1 MTHNKYVA
9 AIDQGTT
16 SSRCIV
22 FDANGHIVSS
32 AQREHKQIFPQ
43 PGWVEHDA
51 LEIWENVQDVVTR
64 ALADGNLQVE
74 QLAAV
79 GITNQRETTVVWDR
93 HTGKPVSNAIVWQDT
108 RTSDLVRELG
118 APVGPER
125 FRERTGL
132 PLATYFSGPKF
143 RWMLDD
149 IDGLRERAES
159 GDVLFGT
166 IDTWLIWNLTGGVD
180 GGRHVTDVTNASR
193 TLLMSLRDLDWDET
207 ILDRM
212 QIPRAALPEIV
223 SSSEVYGTAT
233 GVLAGVP
240 VAGALGDQH
249 AALFGQTAFA
259 KGDVK
264 STYGTGCFLLLNTG
278 GKPVQSRHGLL
289 TTLAYKIGDAP
300 AVYALEGS
308 IAVSGALVQWFR
320 DQLGAIEHASD
331 IEALAARVDDNGDCY
346 IVPAFSGLFAPHWRG
361 DARGVV
367 VGLTGYITKAH
378 IARAILEASAW
389 QTKEVV
395 DAMAADTRIALT
407 ELRVDGGMTA
417 NSLLLQ
423 ILADVLN
430 LTVVLPEVAETT
442 ALGAAFAA
450 GLAVGY
456 WSDLESLRTTWT
468 QKSVFTPVVD
478 EERRAREYRQWKK
491 AVARTLDWV
500 EPNPKSGG

>member
-1 MTHNKYVA
+1 MAPKKFVA

-16 SSRCIV
+16 SSRCII
-22 FDANGHIVSS
+22 FDAHGQIVGS
-32 AQREHKQIFPQ
+32 AQREHRQIFPQ

-51 LEIWENVQDVVTR
+51 LEIWESVQDVVER
-64 ALADGNLQVE
+64 ALADGNLQAE

-118 APVGPER
+118 EPVGPER

-143 RWMLDD
+143 RWMLDN
-149 IDGLRERAES
+149 IDGLRERAET

-166 IDTWLIWNLTGGVD
+166 IDTWLIWNLTGGAD

-212 QIPRAALPEIV
+212 QIPRAALPEIA

-278 GKPVQSRHGLL
+278 AKPVQSRHGLL

-320 DQLGAIEHASD
+320 DQLGVIEKASD
-331 IEALAARVDDNGDCY
+331 IEALAASVNDNGDCY
-346 IVPAFSGLFAPHWRG
+346 IVPAFSGLFAPHWRS

-367 VGLTGYITKAH
+367 VGLTGYITSAH

-395 DAMAADTRIALT
+395 DAMAADTRITLT
-407 ELRVDGGMTA
+407 ELRVDGGMTS

-423 ILADVLN
+423 ILADALD

-456 WSDLESLRTTWT
+456 WSDLDELRAIWK
-468 QKSVFTPVVD
+468 QKSVFEPVVD
-478 EERRAREYRQWKK
+478 DDRRTREYAQWKK
-491 AVARTLDWV
+491 AVQRTLGWV
-500 EPNPKSGG
+500 EPNPPSGG

>member
-1 MTHNKYVA
+1 MGQETFVA

-22 FDANGHIVSS
+22 FNKRGRIVSS
-32 AQREHKQIFPQ
+32 AQREHRQIFPR

-51 LEIWENVQDVVTR
+51 TEIWANVQDVVQR
-64 ALADGNLQVE
+64 ALDGGGIAVD
-74 QLAAV
+74 QLAAI
-79 GITNQRETTVVWDR
+79 GITNQRETVVLWDR
-93 HTGKPVSNAIVWQDT
+93 ETGEPVSNAIVWQDT
-108 RTSDLVRELG
+108 RTRDLVRELG

-143 RWMLDD
+143 LWMLEN
-149 IDGLRERAES
+149 IDGLRERAER
-159 GDVLFGT
+159 GDILFGT
-166 IDTWLIWNLTGGVD
+166 MDSWLIWNLTGGTD

-193 TLLMSLRDLDWDET
+193 TLLMNLRELDWDGTVLE
-207 ILDRM
+207 RM
-212 QIPRAALPEIV
+212 RIPRAALPEIV

-240 VAGALGDQH
+240 IAGALGDQH
-249 AALFGQTAFA
+249 AALFGQTAFSE
-259 KGDVK
+259 GDVK
-264 STYGTGCFLLLNTG
+264 STYGTGSFLLLNTG
-278 GKPVQSRHGLL
+278 AEPVQSRHGLL
-289 TTLAYKIGDAP
+289 TTVGYQIGDAP

-320 DQLGAIEHASD
+320 DQLGAIENASD
-331 IEALAARVDDNGDCY
+331 IEALAASVADNGDCY
-346 IVPAFSGLFAPHWRG
+346 VVPAFSGLFAPHWRS
-361 DARGVV
+361 DARGVI
-367 VGLTGYITKAH
+367 VGLTGYVTKAH

-395 DAMAADTRIALT
+395 DAMAADTRMPLA

-417 NSLLLQ
+417 NNLLLQ
-423 ILADVLN
+423 ILADALDVR
-430 LTVVLPEVAETT
+430 VILPEVTETT
-442 ALGAAFAA
+442 CLGAAFAA

-456 WSDLESLRTTWT
+456 WSGLDELRETWS
-468 QKSVFTPVVD
+468 QKAAFEPAID
-478 EERRAREYRQWKK
+478 EKRRAHEYRQWKK

-500 EPNPKSGG
+500 EPEVGVDR